1 MALSGEKR
9 CEPPLKWMVLEATI
23 FGLRLAQVGAE
34 FLEDQSPN
42 VTISLTWPWRI
53 LEIFPVKR
61 LTFTREDKKPEIT
74 RR

>member
-1 MALSGEKR
+1 MNEEKS

-34 FLEDQSPN
+34 FLEDQSPS
-42 VTISLTWPWRI
+42 VTVSLTKPWRI
-53 LEIFPVKR
+53 LEMLPLKR
-61 LTFTREDKKPEIT
+61 LTFTREDAKNEIT